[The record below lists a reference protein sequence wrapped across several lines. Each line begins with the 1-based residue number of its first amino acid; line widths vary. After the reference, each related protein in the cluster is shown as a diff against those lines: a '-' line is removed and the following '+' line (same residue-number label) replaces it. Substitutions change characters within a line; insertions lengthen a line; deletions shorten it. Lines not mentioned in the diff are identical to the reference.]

1 MAPWHH
7 PRDPADAQD
16 PLLARFTKDMA
27 ETLLAFF
34 QAYQRDDVVTLQVT
48 EHGLWLVNPH
58 DGSRQFLGQAV
69 LTEAQ
74 RARLEVE
81 RARREHHRKEVN

>member
-1 MAPWHH
+1 MAPRLT
-7 PRDPADAQD
+7 PQDAGDAQD
-16 PLLARFTKDMA
+16 PRFARFTKDMA

-34 QAYQRDDVVTLQVT
+34 HVYQRDDVVTLQLT

-69 LTEAQ
+69 LSDAQ
-74 RARLEVE
+74 RARMEVE
-81 RARREHHRKEVN
+81 RARREHVRREAN